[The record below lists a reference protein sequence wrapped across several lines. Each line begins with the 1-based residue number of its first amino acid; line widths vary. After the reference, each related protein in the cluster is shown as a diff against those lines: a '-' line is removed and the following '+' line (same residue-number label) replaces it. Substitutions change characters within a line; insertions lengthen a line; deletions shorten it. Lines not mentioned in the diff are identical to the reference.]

1 MSCGVAEPR
10 NITITR
16 AEGDDTVVASGLKA
30 GDIVVTVGQLRL
42 APGTK
47 VNVGKPVE
55 SPAQS

>member
-1 MSCGVAEPR
+1 
-10 NITITR
+10 
-16 AEGDDTVVASGLKA
+16 VVASGLNA